1 MEGGGEPWKT
11 DLGFLWTLVP
21 RCLAQTSRFWRL
33 HAGLTYPPRIAG
45 TAPRPKILIGLQEMF
60 FFLLKSERGTN
71 PELSLKTMLEYTI
84 LIDLPLYQ
92 CSCKMSFLN
101 FILMEEETFN
111 GKNA

>member
-33 HAGLTYPPRIAG
+33 HTYPPRTAG
-45 TAPRPKILIGLQEMF
+45 TAPRPKILLGLQEIF

-71 PELSLKTMLEYTI
+71 PELSLKTMLEYII
-84 LIDLPLYQ
+84 LIDLPLY
-92 CSCKMSFLN
+92 
-101 FILMEEETFN
+101 
-111 GKNA
+111 